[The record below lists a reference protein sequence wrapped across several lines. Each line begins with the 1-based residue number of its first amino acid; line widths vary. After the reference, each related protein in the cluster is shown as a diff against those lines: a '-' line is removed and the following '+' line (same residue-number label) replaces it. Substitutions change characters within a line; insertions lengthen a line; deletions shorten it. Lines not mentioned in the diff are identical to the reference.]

1 MSENM
6 ARKRVLLT
14 GASGR
19 IGRTLAL
26 PLAEKFDLR
35 LFDKNDPGD
44 MPGLFV
50 GDLADPDSLV
60 SALEGVETVLHLA
73 AQPTEADFVSVLV
86 PNNIVG
92 LHYLFE
98 NAVKAGVKRIV
109 FASTIQA
116 FDNYPR
122 DHTVT
127 ETDMPRPITLY
138 GATKAFGETM
148 GRWYCDKHGIEFLS
162 VRIGWFLKPDEEGDL
177 KHLRT
182 NRGARRMWL
191 SPRDAV
197 QIFTKSV
204 EAPTIGKDGYGIV
217 HAISRPLFER
227 MSLTPA
233 KSLLGYEPL
242 DDIREYAQD
251 TGL

>member
-1 MSENM
+1 MSKTDT

-19 IGRTLAL
+19 IGRIIS
-26 PLAEKFDLR
+26 PILAETFDLR

-44 MPGLFV
+44 IPGLFV
-50 GDLADPDSLV
+50 GDLADPNGLV
-60 SALEGVETVLHLA
+60 AALDGIETVIHLA
-73 AQPTEADFVSVLV
+73 AQSTEADFVSVLV

-98 NAVKAGVKRIV
+98 NAVRAGVKRII

-116 FDNYPR
+116 FGEHPR
-122 DHTVT
+122 DHTIT
-127 ETDMPRPITLY
+127 ETDLPRPNTLY

-148 GRWYCDKHGIEFLS
+148 GRWYHDKHGIEFLA
-162 VRIGWFLKPDEEGDL
+162 VRIGWFLIPDAEHDL
-177 KHLRT
+177 ELIHKH
-182 NRGARRMWL
+182 GAYSNIWL

-197 QIFTKSV
+197 QMFTKAV
-204 EAPTIGKDGYGIV
+204 EVPTIGDDGYGIV

-227 MSLTPA
+227 MSLAPA
-233 KSLLGYEPL
+233 KRLLGYEPL
-242 DDIREYAQD
+242 DDCRDYAKRE
-251 TGL
+251 

>member
-1 MSENM
+1 MSEIV

-19 IGRTLAL
+19 IGRTISPL
-26 PLAEKFDLR
+26 LAEKLDLR

-44 MPGLFV
+44 MPGIFV
-50 GDLADPDSLV
+50 GDLADPDGLV
-60 SALEGVETVLHLA
+60 PALDGIETVIHLA
-73 AQPTEADFVSVLV
+73 AQSTEADFVSVLV

-98 NAVKAGVKRIV
+98 SAVKAGVKRIV

-116 FDNYPR
+116 FGNHPH
-122 DHTVT
+122 DHTIT
-127 ETDMPRPITLY
+127 ESDLPRPNSLY

-148 GRWYCDKHGIEFLS
+148 GRWYHDKYGIEFLA
-162 VRIGWFLKPDEEGDL
+162 VRIGWFLIPDEEHDL
-177 KHLRT
+177 ALIRE
-182 NRGARRMWL
+182 RGAHSNIWL

-204 EAPTIGKDGYGIV
+204 EVPTIGTDGYGIV

-227 MSLTPA
+227 MSLAPA
-233 KSLLGYEPL
+233 KSLLGYEPI
-242 DDIREYAQD
+242 DDSREYTD
-251 TGL
+251 SK